1 MNNKWR
7 NRLTES
13 LYDDNAVHN
22 TTTTCAREEALPT
35 GPGPRQKSAQVG
47 TAKTAKTPNGGVSD
61 QKNAQLGTAKTAKT
75 NSEAED
81 RGLVATWATT
91 FGFVAIHDPLT
102 GEWHDVKTKEAPGWA
117 LAEAGLRKRLCKG
130 GDRRA
135 YAHSAK
141 KMQEVWESEH
151 PPTAE
156 EGIVEEFAPDAE
168 DQQEDFS

>member
-13 LYDDNAVHN
+13 LYDNNAVHN
-22 TTTTCAREEALPT
+22 TTTTCAREETLPT
-35 GPGPRQKSAQVG
+35 GPGPSQKSAQVG
-47 TAKTAKTPNGGVSD
+47 TAKTAKTH
-61 QKNAQLGTAKTAKT
+61 
-75 NSEAED
+75 SEAED

-117 LAEAGLRKRLCKG
+117 IAEAGLRKRLYKG